1 MGSDEEGAETA
12 RAHTK
17 TYVTERSR
25 KPDKVSAQK
34 ISDLRADPSGQ
45 AIDEKRRTH
54 CDNEYDDDADDEL
67 LHHVFGVDLFFVPVR
82 DGDLDA
88 DVRAPDDDDRR
99 ERDDDIEPEAIHQAL
114 QFCYDLGKVT
124 VQSGFRK

>member
-1 MGSDEEGAETA
+1 MGSDEEGTETA

-45 AIDEKRRTH
+45 AVNEQRRAHRHDEY
-54 CDNEYDDDADDEL
+54 NDDANDE
-67 LHHVFGVDLFFVPVR
+67 
-82 DGDLDA
+82 
-88 DVRAPDDDDRR
+88 
-99 ERDDDIEPEAIHQAL
+99 
-114 QFCYDLGKVT
+114 
-124 VQSGFRK
+124 